1 MVLERG
7 EKMAKE
13 MSAWERAI
21 RHELLDRNMNM
32 SDLANALGVSVTY
45 LYDVINDNRKATDL
59 RQKINDFLGI
69 EGE

>member
-1 MVLERG
+1 MG
-7 EKMAKE
+7 KE
-13 MSAWERAI
+13 MSAWEKAI

-32 SDLANALGVSVTY
+32 SDLADALGINCTY
-45 LYDVINDNRKATDL
+45 LYDIVNGNRKATEM

>member
-1 MVLERG
+1 MP
-7 EKMAKE
+7 KE
-13 MSAWERAI
+13 MSAWEKAI

-32 SDLANALGVSVTY
+32 SDLAAEMGVSVTY
-45 LYDVINDNRKATDL
+45 MYDVINDNRKATDL

>member
-1 MVLERG
+1 
-7 EKMAKE
+7 
-13 MSAWERAI
+13 MSAWEKAI

-32 SDLANALGVSVTY
+32 SDLAEELGVSVTY